1 MAWSAWRRGNL
12 AIPSDRCG
20 KVGDMSAE
28 LSLSDLRTRWN
39 EVLDLL
45 ERENRVA
52 WMAFFDGR
60 LESFDNGRLTLDFSD
75 PAKLSMGHD
84 YREAR
89 MRMAPQLQ
97 GIIRDIFGVSV
108 VIIEK

>member
-1 MAWSAWRRGNL
+1 M
-12 AIPSDRCG
+12 P
-20 KVGDMSAE
+20 AE
-28 LSLSDLRTRWN
+28 LSVADLRARWN

-45 ERENRVA
+45 ERNNRIA

-75 PAKLSMGHD
+75 PAKLAMGHD

-89 MRMAPQLQ
+89 TRMAPQLQ
-97 GIIRDIFGVSV
+97 SVISDIFGISV

>member
-1 MAWSAWRRGNL
+1 
-12 AIPSDRCG
+12 
-20 KVGDMSAE
+20 MSTE
-28 LSLSDLRTRWN
+28 LSIADIRARWN
-39 EVLDLL
+39 EVLDQL
-45 ERENRVA
+45 ERSNRIA

-75 PAKLSMGHD
+75 PAKLAMGHD

-89 MRMAPQLQ
+89 SRMAPQLQ
-97 GIIRDIFGVSV
+97 SIIRDIFGISV

>member
-1 MAWSAWRRGNL
+1 M
-12 AIPSDRCG
+12 PT
-20 KVGDMSAE
+20 
-28 LSLSDLRTRWN
+28 DLTIADIRARWN

-45 ERENRVA
+45 ERQNRVA

-89 MRMAPQLQ
+89 LRMAPQLQ
-97 GIIRDIFGVSV
+97 GVIQDIFGISV
-108 VIIEK
+108 VVIEK